1 MLVPLTVA
9 VCERLYQT
17 LTTVKAS
24 GVVLS
29 LVYNVM
35 AVVVWMIEH
44 SLNWLVIHPD
54 YVIPAMRLFT
64 NLRLMNIVIQTVT
77 TIDELDTVWVNDSI
91 IPISMLNRRQE
102 TFPSSGS
109 LLDLKSWGLITS
121 EIVGV
126 VFPIILQL
134 IITLGYIPP
143 IRRIHES

>member
-1 MLVPLTVA
+1 
-9 VCERLYQT
+9 
-17 LTTVKAS
+17 
-24 GVVLS
+24 
-29 LVYNVM
+29 
-35 AVVVWMIEH
+35 
-44 SLNWLVIHPD
+44 
-54 YVIPAMRLFT
+54 
-64 NLRLMNIVIQTVT
+64 MNIVIQTVT